1 MSFEA
6 TCESGRMKT
15 FVRNQRGR
23 MFQSDFFEFFS
34 KVHPAAPFVLWVPI
48 AIGLPVWSI
57 VTGLSTLQ
65 ALVVMAPLGFITWQA
80 AEYFVHKKL
89 FHWTGI
95 GPISRRF
102 HEIVHGFHHQYPDDP
117 QRLVMPLAVSI
128 GLASLVGGVLSLVGR
143 PALTVP
149 WFTGFLSGYLFYDFM
164 HWSTH
169 FRKPLTAWG
178 KIMRAHHMSHHF
190 ADIDTNFG
198 ISHRWVDRLMGTLK
212 VRTAAERS
220 QDDNGSITPAGR

>member
-1 MSFEA
+1 
-6 TCESGRMKT
+6 MKT

-34 KVHPAAPFVLWVPI
+34 KVHPAAPFVLWVPMVI
-48 AIGLPVWSI
+48 ALPVWAI
-57 VTGLSTLQ
+57 VTGLSTAP
-65 ALVVMAPLGFITWQA
+65 ALLVMAPLGFITWQA

-89 FHWTGI
+89 FHWMGI

-102 HEIVHGFHHQYPDDP
+102 HEIVHGFHHQFPDDP
-117 QRLVMPLAVSI
+117 KRLVMPLAVSI
-128 GLASLVGGVLSLVGR
+128 GLASVVGGLLFLLQR

-149 WFTGFLSGYLFYDFM
+149 WFTGFLAGYLFYDFM

-169 FRKPLTAWG
+169 FRKPRTAWE
-178 KIMRAHHMSHHF
+178 KTMRAHHMSHHF

-198 ISHRWVDRLMGTLK
+198 ISHRWVDRFMGTLK
-212 VRTAAERS
+212 VRNTSEQS
-220 QDDNGSITPAGR
+220 QDDNGSITPASQS

>member
-1 MSFEA
+1 
-6 TCESGRMKT
+6 MKT

-23 MFQSDFFEFFS
+23 MFDSDFLEFFS
-34 KVHPAAPFVLWVPI
+34 KVHPAAPFLLWVPI
-48 AIGLPVWSI
+48 VLALPTWAL
-57 VTGLSTLQ
+57 LSGTSTALQ
-65 ALVVMAPLGFITWQA
+65 LVAMAPLGFATWQA

-89 FHWTGI
+89 FHWQGI

-102 HEIVHGFHHQYPDDP
+102 HDIAHGFHHNFPDDP

-128 GLASLVGGVLSLVGR
+128 SLASLVGSLLWLVDR

-149 WFTGFLSGYLFYDFM
+149 WFTGFLAGYLFYDFM

-169 FRKPLTAWG
+169 FRRPINAWERT
-178 KIMRAHHMSHHF
+178 MRAHHMSHHF

-198 ISHRWVDRLMGTLK
+198 ISHRWVDRLLGTLK
-212 VRTAAERS
+212 TRNSTEQRE
-220 QDDNGSITPAGR
+220 DDNGSITPAGR

>member
-1 MSFEA
+1 
-6 TCESGRMKT
+6 MKT
-15 FVRNQRGR
+15 FVRNQCGR

-34 KVHPAAPFVLWVPI
+34 KVHPAAPFVLWVPMVI
-48 AIGLPVWSI
+48 ALPVWAI
-57 VTGLSTLQ
+57 VTGLSTAP
-65 ALVVMAPLGFITWQA
+65 ALLVMAPFGFITWQA

-89 FHWTGI
+89 FHWMGI

-102 HEIVHGFHHQYPDDP
+102 HEIVHGFHHQFPDDP
-117 QRLVMPLAVSI
+117 KRLVMPLAVSI
-128 GLASLVGGVLSLVGR
+128 GLASVVGGLLFLLGS

-149 WFTGFLSGYLFYDFM
+149 WFTGFLAGYLFYDFM

-169 FRKPLTAWG
+169 FRKPRTAWE
-178 KIMRAHHMSHHF
+178 KTMRAHHMSHHF

-212 VRTAAERS
+212 VRNTSEQS
-220 QDDNGSITPAGR
+220 QDDNGSITPASQS